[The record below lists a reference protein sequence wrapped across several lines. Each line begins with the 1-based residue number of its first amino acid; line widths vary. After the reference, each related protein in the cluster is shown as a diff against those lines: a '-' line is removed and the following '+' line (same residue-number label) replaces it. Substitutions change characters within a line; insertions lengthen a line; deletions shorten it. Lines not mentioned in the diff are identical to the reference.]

1 VPAYAEGRILFDDD
15 LTFSELTRRVE
26 AGAKLVQVRGDRD
39 GVTPLFIM
47 NADQSTVVTAG
58 RSPKPGAG
66 QTTIG
71 LAPASSKSGDA
82 RRASTP

>member
-1 VPAYAEGRILFDDD
+1 MIRARLPIPTLRVLTTDQTLND
-15 LTFSELTRRVE
+15 L
-26 AGAKLVQVRGDRD
+26 GRGDRD

-47 NADQSTVVTAG
+47 NADQLTVVTAG

-66 QTTIG
+66 QKTIG